1 MASVA
6 FREQEMADECVS
18 VCLVSSTS
26 ESFFLDFQAMN
37 GRFFGGKRIVVELWD
52 GTTDYQVEET
62 SKEREE
68 RLKNWETFLEKS

>member
-1 MASVA
+1 M
-6 FREQEMADECVS
+6 
-18 VCLVSSTS
+18 
-26 ESFFLDFQAMN
+26 
-37 GRFFGGKRIVVELWD
+37 VELWD